1 MWKNLTGAFIG
12 AAAFA
17 ALVPSNAFAITTVTL
32 TDGNSDSTFGLSD
45 AMSTTSQ
52 LQATWTVDN
61 VSQLFEQNFYIDL
74 TGTAGNAPIN
84 LASLTPSAVS
94 ATDTNLSGDNNNLFV
109 RWDNINQSGI
119 RVDISFSL
127 DGGNPGTG
135 LSDLGELIDISNFS
149 GQAVSIRF
157 FEYVD
162 FDLDGSIG
170 GDTASSSSSP
180 VASVEQSSNA
190 STLTETVVTPGP
202 NLYQIGACCGVEA
215 SILAGNDLSTLP
227 GVQTSFGPGDASW
240 AFQWNRT
247 IANGGTFQISKDKNI
262 RVPEP
267 ATLGLLGIGLAGLGF
282 AARGRRKAA

>member
-1 MWKNLTGAFIG
+1 MWKNLTGAFVG

-17 ALVPSNAFAITTVTL
+17 ALAPSNAFALMETL
-32 TDGNSDSTFGLSD
+32 TDGNSTSTFTANAGD
-45 AMSTTSQ
+45 SQ
-52 LQATWTVDN
+52 LQATWIVDG

-74 TGTAGNAPIN
+74 TGTTGNAPIN
-84 LASLTPSAVS
+84 LAGLAPTAFSVN
-94 ATDTNLSGDNNNLFV
+94 DTNLSGDNDTLFV
-109 RWDNINQSGI
+109 RWDNIDQSGV
-119 RVDISFSL
+119 RVDIRFSL

-135 LSDLGELIDISNFS
+135 LSDLGEQIDVSNFS
-149 GQAVSIRF
+149 GQAVTIRF

-162 FDLDGSIG
+162 FDLDGTIG

-180 VASVEQSSNA
+180 VASVEQSDMSQL
-190 STLTETVVTPGP
+190 SETVVTPGP

-227 GVQTSFGPGDASW
+227 GVQSSFGPGDASW

-282 AARGRRKAA
+282 AVRRRRKAA

>member
-109 RWDNINQSGI
+109 RWDDINQSGI
-119 RVDISFSL
+119 RVEINFSL
-127 DGGNPGTG
+127 DGAGAGTG
-135 LSDLGELIDISNFS
+135 LSDLGEQIEISNSS
-149 GQAVSIRF
+149 GEAVDIRF

-162 FDLDGSIG
+162 FDLDGTIG
-170 GDTASSSSSP
+170 GDTATSSSSP
-180 VASVEQSSNA
+180 VASVEQSDVSSLA
-190 STLTETVVTPGP
+190 ETVVTPGP
-202 NLYQIGACCGVEA
+202 DLYQIGACCGIEA
-215 SILAGNDLSTLP
+215 SILLGNDLSTLP
-227 GVQTSFGPGDASW
+227 GVQSSFGPGDASW

-247 IANGGTFQISKDKNI
+247 IANGGSFQISKDKNL
-262 RVPEP
+262 RNVPEP

-282 AARGRRKAA
+282 AARRRRKAA